1 MAGRFLAER
10 GCERDYIAKVEHCI
24 RAHRFRKGKGTQ
36 PESTEAKIL
45 FDADKIDVTGAVG
58 AARTLQYG
66 GQESE
71 PIYTRLPD
79 GQIANGEEETA
90 DSYFHEYK
98 HKLIKIY
105 DMMHT
110 KRGREIAME
119 RKAAA
124 VDFYENLYREV
135 NSAFYTGTEI
145 LEERLNGSLS

>member
-1 MAGRFLAER
+1 M
-10 GCERDYIAKVEHCI
+10 
-24 RAHRFRKGKGTQ
+24 
-36 PESTEAKIL
+36 